1 MPDRTGPSAEEL
13 RRDLRHRR
21 PLVLLAPL
29 AGALAAAAP
38 LVVCLALGVAG
49 WFLTDAGAHGTPRDG
64 LWVGALAWLLAHGS
78 GVHVGGALVSAM
90 PLGLTLVCA
99 WSTWRTGHRLG
110 DSISGHGPD
119 AQRLADGERDW
130 TVPAAA
136 VLYAVGYVAVAVLTL
151 RLAATP
157 STAPDL
163 SRVVTFSVLLCL
175 VLGAPAIAIG
185 SGRAAIWTAT
195 LPASVRAT
203 AAACRRVVALWLLV
217 CLVAFLAA
225 FLLDVD
231 TALNIASQLGTD
243 TSANVQLAVV
253 SLLVVPNAVV
263 FSGSYLLGPGFTV
276 GVHTLV
282 SPSVVTIGALPMFPL
297 LAALPDTGPTP
308 AWTPALIALAPLVG
322 ALGAMRAQRSHPTYR
337 WEEGAL
343 HGCGGGMLA
352 GALFGV
358 LALLAGGAVGPGRMT
373 DVGPLVGAVLVHAV
387 TAFGVGGLLGG
398 LVATFWQ
405 RRGMEPAGGERQP
418 LNDYVVGTSLSV
430 EEDTPL
436 NRLAVGTPA
445 DADPDA
451 VGDGPDAADADPD
464 ATQATLAPV
473 PEEDEES

>member
-1 MPDRTGPSAEEL
+1 MTALLPDRTGPSAEEL

-29 AGALAAAAP
+29 AGAVAAAGP
-38 LVVCLALGVAG
+38 LLVCLALGVAG
-49 WFLTDAGAHGTPRDG
+49 WFLTDAGSHGTPRDG
-64 LWVGALAWLLAHGS
+64 LWVGALAWLVAHGS

-99 WSTWRTGHRLG
+99 WSTWRIGHRLG

-130 TVPAAA
+130 TVPAAS
-136 VLYAVGYVAVAVLTL
+136 VLYAAGYLAVAVLTL
-151 RLAATP
+151 RLASTP
-157 STAPDL
+157 ETAPDG
-163 SRVVTFSVLLCL
+163 SRVVAWSVLLCL

-203 AAACRRVVALWLLV
+203 AAACRRTLGLWLLV
-217 CLVAFLAA
+217 SLVAFLAA

-231 TALNIASQLGTD
+231 TALNITSQLGTD
-243 TSANVQLAVV
+243 TSANVQLAAV

-263 FSGSYLLGPGFTV
+263 FAGSYLVGPGFTV

-282 SPSVVTIGALPMFPL
+282 SPSVVSIGALPMFPL

-308 AWTPALIALAPLVG
+308 AWTPALIAVGPLVG
-322 ALGAMRAQRSHPTYR
+322 ALGAMRAQRAHPTYR

-358 LALLAGGAVGPGRMT
+358 LALLAGGAVGPGRMS
-373 DVGPLVGAVLVHAV
+373 DVGPLVGAVLVHGV

-398 LVATFWQ
+398 LVATWWQ
-405 RRGMEPAGGERQP
+405 RRRLEPLPEPAE
-418 LNDYVVGTSLSV
+418 
-430 EEDTPL
+430 
-436 NRLAVGTPA
+436 
-445 DADPDA
+445 
-451 VGDGPDAADADPD
+451 
-464 ATQATLAPV
+464 APV
-473 PEEDEES
+473 AEES